1 MTAHP
6 AASSILIVASSTSA
20 VTKLWDMLESPNTDL
35 VSAATAEEAGLLLG
49 SEHFDIVIINAP
61 LSDGFGSDFAVR
73 LAETTTAAILLLVK
87 AELYEKASELVCPN
101 GVMTLSKPFSRQM
114 LRQTIRLLTVMRA
127 RLLRLNAEKDTLQE
141 KFDDMKLVNRAKL
154 LLMERLKMTESEAHR
169 YIEKQA
175 MNTGSRRR
183 QVAENIIRTYED

>member
-1 MTAHP
+1 
-6 AASSILIVASSTSA
+6 
-20 VTKLWDMLESPNTDL
+20 
-35 VSAATAEEAGLLLG
+35 
-49 SEHFDIVIINAP
+49 
-61 LSDGFGSDFAVR
+61 
-73 LAETTTAAILLLVK
+73 
-87 AELYEKASELVCPN
+87 
-101 GVMTLSKPFSRQM
+101 
-114 LRQTIRLLTVMRA
+114 MRA